1 MARVLNGSQFYL
13 HTPHSS
19 AKGMNHTCLCLP
31 SRSWYSFTDPGGMD
45 SWVGLGWL
53 VGYIPKQL
61 SSTGNWS
68 RTRSPI
74 SEVIMFHCGSDE
86 RPTTHLKHCLNL
98 LINGLVS
105 SRTSVCMCIIQ
116 CVCVCLVL
124 RCWRR
129 QETTFTFLPRRV
141 VAQTFICK
149 FMLITS
155 CICIHSFHLLCEY
168 TQSFFS
174 DRFYL

>member
-1 MARVLNGSQFYL
+1 MNTPLRRSGMARVLNGSQFYL
-13 HTPHSS
+13 HTLHSS

-116 CVCVCLVL
+116 CVCVCVWCLDADGVKKRLSHFSHDVL
-124 RCWRR
+124 LHR
-129 QETTFTFLPRRV
+129 
-141 VAQTFICK
+141 
-149 FMLITS
+149 
-155 CICIHSFHLLCEY
+155 HLYANLC
-168 TQSFFS
+168 
-174 DRFYL
+174 